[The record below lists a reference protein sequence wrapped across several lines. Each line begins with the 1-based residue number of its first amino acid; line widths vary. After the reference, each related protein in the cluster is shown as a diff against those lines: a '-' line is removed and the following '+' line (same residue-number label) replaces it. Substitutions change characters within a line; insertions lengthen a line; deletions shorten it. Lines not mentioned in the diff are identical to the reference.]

1 MSNTKAVDDILS
13 ATEAF
18 SDDDGPQC
26 ARISAKEMMRLE
38 KERDEKN
45 RRLKE
50 RDETIKFVS
59 DATSAIVFFH

>member
-1 MSNTKAVDDILS
+1 MANTKSVNNVSS
-13 ATEAF
+13 ATEVS
-18 SDDDGPQC
+18 SDEDGPQC

-38 KERDEKN
+38 EERDETN